1 MLHRP
6 LRPLLSLLLACALL
20 LSLQGSV
27 LHALGHAEEA
37 LSAVQHLPQGGKHP
51 AGEQA
56 CSLCLAFAVFGAAA
70 PGQAS
75 FGLPGPITCLGFIA
89 PALHLARS
97 TLPHYR
103 SRAPPTLLA

>member
-1 MLHRP
+1 MLRRP

-20 LSLQGSV
+20 LSLQGSL

-37 LSAVQHLPQGGKHP
+37 LSTVQHLPQGGKHP

-56 CSLCLAFAVFGAAA
+56 CTLCLAFAVFDAAA
-70 PGQAS
+70 PSQAS
-75 FGLPGPITCLGFIA
+75 FGLLQPVTHISFIT
-89 PALHLARS
+89 PAQHLAHS

-103 SRAPPTLLA
+103 SRAPPAFLA